1 MSDSEI
7 LFQTEPQSDLG
18 LITNVGLQVKG
29 IPEVKP
35 AYQWLLDEGT
45 GTSIAECSDNSWNGA
60 YYGNRDI
67 VYSRAT
73 SQASRLE
80 LDDSNSK
87 IELPYD
93 YHWFAD
99 EWTITFWVRPY
110 SRLSKQNASDTG
122 PWPVPNDNGT
132 TYTPASLN
140 NLLSNS
146 IGNFAFG
153 FSSAG
158 TQSQLGEGLGLAGT
172 SVVSRSRFYWDAA
185 YPCVGSPAGWTFI
198 AIRKTYTGT
207 HTYFTV
213 AKDYLGGVGD
223 YMQTNNISGNI
234 NWAGSSNSNFI
245 LRALNNVAWSDF
257 RVYTKK
263 LTNTQLKTI
272 YTKKKMDVVD
282 WTTKAGNPIHFGLSS
297 YDSGTGIASP
307 DLIRNLQKVNIDFKE
322 DGSEAPIE
330 FVNSPATYPTGGPLP
345 KNKRLWGRGYV
356 DFDYT
361 NDEYINLKNTYLND
375 YYAQSIATGTNRVR
389 LADGYH
395 QSMNIWVKLNSIG
408 GGKTQFIWSGGNDSG
423 TGTACPDVLF
433 DGSGNLC
440 LYTVGN
446 PAGPGG
452 VLVSY
457 ADLPNSVKN
466 GEWFLL
472 STHYMKQDM
481 LGPATI
487 SMGSLSFFIN
497 GQWVARVC
505 GNYNNFFS
513 YTDYLA
519 RGRNRTNIQ
528 GNNNWS
534 YLDGKLSNFC
544 VLFTRFTWM
553 GVPDLSGRPPSTFYA
568 ASVVDGATDPYGP
581 RTDAW
586 PSEDKYGQ
594 TGRYHEECYT
604 KPMYKLYQELM

>member
-1 MSDSEI
+1 M
-7 LFQTEPQSDLG
+7 
-18 LITNVGLQVKG
+18 
-29 IPEVKP
+29 
-35 AYQWLLDEGT
+35 
-45 GTSIAECSDNSWNGA
+45 
-60 YYGNRDI
+60 
-67 VYSRAT
+67 
-73 SQASRLE
+73 
-80 LDDSNSK
+80 
-87 IELPYD
+87 
-93 YHWFAD
+93 
-99 EWTITFWVRPY
+99 
-110 SRLSKQNASDTG
+110 
-122 PWPVPNDNGT
+122 
-132 TYTPASLN
+132 
-140 NLLSNS
+140 
-146 IGNFAFG
+146 
-153 FSSAG
+153 
-158 TQSQLGEGLGLAGT
+158 
-172 SVVSRSRFYWDAA
+172 
-185 YPCVGSPAGWTFI
+185 
-198 AIRKTYTGT
+198 
-207 HTYFTV
+207 
-213 AKDYLGGVGD
+213 
-223 YMQTNNISGNI
+223 
-234 NWAGSSNSNFI
+234 
-245 LRALNNVAWSDF
+245 
-257 RVYTKK
+257 
-263 LTNTQLKTI
+263 
-272 YTKKKMDVVD
+272 
-282 WTTKAGNPIHFGLSS
+282 
-297 YDSGTGIASP
+297 
-307 DLIRNLQKVNIDFKE
+307 
-322 DGSEAPIE
+322 
-330 FVNSPATYPTGGPLP
+330 
-345 KNKRLWGRGYV
+345 
-356 DFDYT
+356 
-361 NDEYINLKNTYLND
+361 
-375 YYAQSIATGTNRVR
+375 
-389 LADGYH
+389 
-395 QSMNIWVKLNSIG
+395 
-408 GGKTQFIWSGGNDSG
+408 
-423 TGTACPDVLF
+423 
-433 DGSGNLC
+433 
-440 LYTVGN
+440 YTVGN